1 MLDGLDWLG
10 PDTTNEDLISMARRV
25 KDGLDLDAEDD
36 LIGWDGAELPDL
48 MELLLRDP
56 GAPGCGR
63 AARGDRGGRP
73 DRR

>member
-1 MLDGLDWLG
+1 
-10 PDTTNEDLISMARRV
+10 MARRV